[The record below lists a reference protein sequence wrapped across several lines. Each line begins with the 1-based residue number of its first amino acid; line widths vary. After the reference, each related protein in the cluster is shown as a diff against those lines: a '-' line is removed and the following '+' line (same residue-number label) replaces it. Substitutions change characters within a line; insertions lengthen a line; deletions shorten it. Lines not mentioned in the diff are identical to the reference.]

1 MEKRMF
7 GKAVVYFLLG
17 VFLLLPP
24 VVMAEILDKIVAV
37 VNEDVITLSELREI
51 SVPYLER
58 MKAQYSINYDEAQV
72 KETEKRILDQLIDE
86 KLVKQEA
93 DSLEIVIEKKDIDMA
108 IRETRE
114 TNKLSEDQF
123 KQILADEGMSLEKYR
138 GQLNDQMKKMRLLDQ
153 EIKSK
158 VQVAKK
164 EIEEYHKEHKDE
176 FDAPPEVRLQQVLL
190 MIPSEA
196 STQEIDRIRGK
207 AEDILQKIRNG
218 ENFNAMVKLHSQ
230 DSSAAAGG
238 DMGAFKKG
246 ELMPVLDETAFGL
259 KKGEVSSVIQSPMG
273 FHILRV
279 LDKRESQ
286 KMTEE
291 ERWRETEGIIYNKK
305 VEDKFKDWLKELR
318 KKSFIQINM

>member
-1 MEKRMF
+1 MEKRIF
-7 GKAVVYFLLG
+7 GKAVVSFLLG

-37 VNEDVITLSELREI
+37 VNGDVITLSELREI

-58 MKAQYSINYDEAQV
+58 MKAQYSINHDEAQV

-93 DSLEIVIEKKDIDMA
+93 DRLKIVIEKKEIDMA
-108 IRETRE
+108 IRETKE
-114 TNKLSEDQF
+114 KNKLSEDQL
-123 KQILADEGMSLEKYR
+123 KQALADQGMSLEKYR
-138 GQLNDQMKKMRLLDQ
+138 EQLSDQMQKMRLLDQ

-164 EIEEYHKEHKDE
+164 EVEEYQKEHKDE

-190 MIPSEA
+190 IIPSEA
-196 STQEIDRIRGK
+196 STQEIDQIRGK
-207 AEDILQKIRNG
+207 AEDILHKIRSG
-218 ENFNAMVKLHSQ
+218 EDFNIMVKLHSQ

-238 DMGAFKKG
+238 DMGVFKKG
-246 ELMPVLDETAFGL
+246 ELMPVLDEAAFGL
-259 KKGEVSSVIQSPMG
+259 ERGEVSSVIQTPMG
-273 FHILRV
+273 FHILRA

-286 KMTEE
+286 KMTDE
-291 ERWRETEGIIYNKK
+291 ERMRETEGIIYNQK
-305 VEDKFKDWLKELR
+305 VEEKFKDWLKELR
-318 KKSFIQINM
+318 KKSFIQINI

>member
-1 MEKRMF
+1 MEKRIF
-7 GKAVVYFLLG
+7 DKAVVSFMLG
-17 VFLLLPP
+17 VFLFFPP

-37 VNEDVITLSELREI
+37 VNGDVITLSELREV
-51 SVPYLER
+51 SAPYLER
-58 MKAQYSINYDEAQV
+58 MKAQYSINYDEEQI

-86 KLVKQEA
+86 KLVKQES
-93 DSLEIVIEKKDIDMA
+93 DRLEIVIEKKDIDMA
-108 IRETRE
+108 IRETLE
-114 TNKLSEDQF
+114 NNKLSEDQF
-123 KQILADEGMSLEKYR
+123 KQVLADEGMSLKKYR
-138 GQLNDQMKKMRLLDQ
+138 EQLNDQMKKMRLLDQ

-164 EIEEYHKEHKDE
+164 EIEEYNKENKDR
-176 FDAPPEVRLQQVLL
+176 FNAPPEVRLQQVLL

-196 STQEIDRIRGK
+196 STQEIDQIRRK
-207 AEDILQKIRNG
+207 AEDILQKIRSG
-218 ENFNAMVKLHSQ
+218 ADFNAMVKLHSQ

-246 ELMPVLDETAFGL
+246 ELMPVLDEAAFAL
-259 KKGEVSSVIQSPMG
+259 KRGEVSSVIQTPMG

-291 ERWRETEGIIYNKK
+291 ERWKETEGIIYNQK
-305 VEDKFKDWLKELR
+305 VEDKFKDWIKELK
-318 KKSFIQINM
+318 KKSFIQINL

>member
-1 MEKRMF
+1 
-7 GKAVVYFLLG
+7 
-17 VFLLLPP
+17 
-24 VVMAEILDKIVAV
+24 
-37 VNEDVITLSELREI
+37 
-51 SVPYLER
+51 
-58 MKAQYSINYDEAQV
+58 
-72 KETEKRILDQLIDE
+72 
-86 KLVKQEA
+86 
-93 DSLEIVIEKKDIDMA
+93 VIEKKEIDMA
-108 IRETRE
+108 IRETKE
-114 TNKLSEDQF
+114 KNKLSEDQL
-123 KQILADEGMSLEKYR
+123 KQALADQGMSLEKYR
-138 GQLNDQMKKMRLLDQ
+138 EQLSDQMQKMRLLDQ

-207 AEDILQKIRNG
+207 AEDILQKIRSG
-218 ENFNAMVKLHSQ
+218 EDFNTMVKLHSQ

-246 ELMPVLDETAFGL
+246 ELMPVLDEAAFGL
-259 KKGEVSSVIQSPMG
+259 KRGEVSSVIQTPMG

-291 ERWRETEGIIYNKK
+291 ERWRETEDIIYNKK

-318 KKSFIQINM
+318 KKSFIQINI

>member
-7 GKAVVYFLLG
+7 GKAVVSFLLG

-24 VVMAEILDKIVAV
+24 VVVAEILDKIVAV

-58 MKAQYSINYDEAQV
+58 MKAQYSINYDEAQA

-93 DSLEIVIEKKDIDMA
+93 DRLKIVIEKKDIDTA
-108 IRETRE
+108 IRETKE
-114 TNKLSEDQF
+114 KNKLSEDQL
-123 KQILADEGMSLEKYR
+123 KQALADQGMSLEKYR
-138 GQLNDQMKKMRLLDQ
+138 EQLSDQMQKMRLLDQ

-207 AEDILQKIRNG
+207 AEDILQKIRSG
-218 ENFNAMVKLHSQ
+218 EDFNTMVKLHSQ

-246 ELMPVLDETAFGL
+246 ELMPVLDEAAFGL
-259 KKGEVSSVIQSPMG
+259 KRGEVSSVIQTPMG

-291 ERWRETEGIIYNKK
+291 ERWRETEDIIYNKK

-318 KKSFIQINM
+318 KKSFIQINI

>member
-114 TNKLSEDQF
+114 KNKLSEDQF

-138 GQLNDQMKKMRLLDQ
+138 GQLHDQMKKMRLLDQ

-158 VQVAKK
+158 VQVSKK
-164 EIEEYHKEHKDE
+164 EIEEYHKEHKGE

-196 STQEIDRIRGK
+196 GTQEIGQIRGK

-238 DMGAFKKG
+238 DMGVFKKG
-246 ELMPVLDETAFGL
+246 ELMPVLDEAAFAL
-259 KKGEVSSVIQSPMG
+259 KRGEVSSVIQTPMG

-291 ERWRETEGIIYNKK
+291 ERWRETEGIIFNQK

-318 KKSFIQINM
+318 KKSFIQVNI

>member
-58 MKAQYSINYDEAQV
+58 MKAQYSINYDETQV

-196 STQEIDRIRGK
+196 STQEIGQIRGK

>member
-58 MKAQYSINYDEAQV
+58 MKAQYSINYDETQV

>member
-58 MKAQYSINYDEAQV
+58 MKAEYSINYDETQV

>member
-86 KLVKQEA
+86 KLVKQKA

-114 TNKLSEDQF
+114 KNKLSEDQF

-164 EIEEYHKEHKDE
+164 EIEEYHKEHKGE

-218 ENFNAMVKLHSQ
+218 ENFNVMVKLHSQ

-238 DMGAFKKG
+238 DMGVFKKG

-259 KKGEVSSVIQSPMG
+259 KRGEVSSVIQSPMG

-291 ERWRETEGIIYNKK
+291 ERMRETEGIIYNKK
-305 VEDKFKDWLKELR
+305 VEDKFKDWLKELK
-318 KKSFIQINM
+318 KKSFIQINI